1 LNEMKRVLLMT
12 TLVAV
17 STGALAQEESFSSVP
32 IKGHQPSAGVVNL
45 NAPQPMET
53 SGAANPGP
61 LAAQPAGFEGTGPN
75 PAPSQENPAL
85 VTGAPLP
92 LPPGVE
98 PGKPLPVYETLQQAA
113 DAGVDPLG
121 ELKLAGSS
129 PSEEEPSEEIDIYS
143 VDYWLSWIQNNQPQA
158 IKVGGGILGVLLAAW
173 LFLRRLMSRAE

>member
-1 LNEMKRVLLMT
+1 MMP
-12 TLVAV
+12 LVAV
-17 STGALAQEESFSSVP
+17 SAGALAQEESFSSVP

-53 SGAANPGP
+53 SGADNPVP
-61 LAAQPAGFEGTGPN
+61 IAIQPAGPESAGPH
-75 PAPSQENPAL
+75 AAAAKENPAL
-85 VTGAPLP
+85 ATGAPLP

-129 PSEEEPSEEIDIYS
+129 PSEEEPFEEIDIYS

-173 LFLRRLMSRAE
+173 LLLRRLMSRAE